1 VTTGDEKA
9 GFGVEKPLMSEEHQQ
24 FTENTELFA
33 QLPDPGAREELVE
46 LYMPLALSLARRYS
60 NRGQDQDDLK
70 QVALLALVHAIDR
83 FDPEMGKRFTS
94 FAVPTILGELKRYF
108 RDSAW
113 GVGVPRRLKDL
124 WVLSRQANEELAQVL
139 GRSPTV
145 EEIGERIGCS
155 AEDVAEAAS
164 LGSAFRAES
173 LDGPDEA
180 LGPIDVIGEIDD
192 EVDLFDEIDA
202 LAPVLADRSER
213 ERQILHLRF
222 YREMN
227 QREIAEVMGMS
238 QMNVSRILSST
249 LEKMRCILSA

>member
-1 VTTGDEKA
+1 MFQE
-9 GFGVEKPLMSEEHQQ
+9 SQQ
-24 FTENTELFA
+24 FTENTELFTR
-33 QLPDPGAREELVE
+33 LPDPEAREQLVE
-46 LYMPLALSLARRYS
+46 LYLPLAHSLARRYS
-60 NRGQDQDDLK
+60 NRGQDIDDLN
-70 QVALLALVHAIDR
+70 QVAMLALLHAIDR

-124 WVLSRQANEELAQVL
+124 WVLSRQANEELSQVL

-155 AEDVAEAAS
+155 PEDVAEAAS

-173 LDGPDEA
+173 LDGSDET
-180 LGPIDVIGEIDD
+180 LGPIDVLGELDG
-192 EVDLFDEIDA
+192 EVELFDEIDA

-249 LEKMRCILSA
+249 LEKMRCILAG